1 MESTQFMSRAEV
13 ERFLRFTRPDF
24 RDIVFELRDIVW
36 RVCPQAT
43 ERILWGGLSYHLS
56 EKGGPVKGAVCQIE
70 LEKDRVLLSF
80 IHGVR
85 LTDPC
90 SLLVGDR
97 KSKRY
102 LAIDSFED
110 ASWTEILGLIREAAD
125 LDPTS
130 FGPIS
135 DSSDRNV

>member
-1 MESTQFMSRAEV
+1 MPRAEV
-13 ERFLRFTRPDF
+13 ERFLRFARPDL

-36 RVCPQAT
+36 RVCPEAT

-56 EKGGPVKGAVCQIE
+56 QKGGPVKGAVCQIE
-70 LEKDRVLLSF
+70 LEKDHVLLSF

-90 SLLVGDR
+90 SLLTGSR

-102 LAIDSFED
+102 LVIDSFED
-110 ASWTEILGLIREAAD
+110 APWKEILELVKEAAEF
-125 LDPTS
+125 DPTS
-130 FGPIS
+130 FGSIPDPS
-135 DSSDRNV
+135 NRNA